1 MCGGGNL
8 PRASDLLTH
17 VLCVGRKRTA
27 RPPGKPGQ
35 SRLDH
40 VDSKEELMMLSLDGC
55 PRMRRKVVLPRHFF
69 LGDED
74 VALLSLGAVLPCV
87 SHTCPLLTDSL
98 FAYHF
103 ASR

>member
-1 MCGGGNL
+1 MWGGL
-8 PRASDLLTH
+8 PRASNLLTH
-17 VLCVGRKRTA
+17 VLCVGRKRTT

-55 PRMRRKVVLPRHFF
+55 PRTRRKVVLPRHFF

-74 VALLSLGAVLPCV
+74 AASCV
-87 SHTCPLLTDSL
+87 SGLCSLASLLVSL
-98 FAYHF
+98 T
-103 ASR
+103 RVLC